1 MRLDYKSIIIKHY
14 VLHMSGAEIAA
25 QINASKSGV
34 NGFLKAFE
42 KADKVSFPL
51 PAGITNDGIFA
62 LVYGEN
68 EGGTGRDERY
78 ELPDYAEVHKQM
90 TTRKNMTLVFLW
102 NQYSRSCA
110 RQGMK
115 AYSYRQY
122 CQKFG
127 DWCDAND
134 VPLTMIAYSGQSMEV
149 DFAGNTLHMVD
160 RLTGEARVIVVF
172 VAILPYSQRI
182 YAEGML
188 STKEPEWIK
197 VNNHALDYFGGVPAI
212 VVPDNCKQAV
222 IANKDWY

>member
-68 EGGTGRDERY
+68 EGSTGRDERY

-90 TTRKNMTLVFLW
+90 TTRKNMTLVFL
-102 NQYSRSCA
+102 
-110 RQGMK
+110 
-115 AYSYRQY
+115 
-122 CQKFG
+122 
-127 DWCDAND
+127 
-134 VPLTMIAYSGQSMEV
+134 
-149 DFAGNTLHMVD
+149 
-160 RLTGEARVIVVF
+160 
-172 VAILPYSQRI
+172 
-182 YAEGML
+182 
-188 STKEPEWIK
+188 
-197 VNNHALDYFGGVPAI
+197 
-212 VVPDNCKQAV
+212 
-222 IANKDWY
+222 